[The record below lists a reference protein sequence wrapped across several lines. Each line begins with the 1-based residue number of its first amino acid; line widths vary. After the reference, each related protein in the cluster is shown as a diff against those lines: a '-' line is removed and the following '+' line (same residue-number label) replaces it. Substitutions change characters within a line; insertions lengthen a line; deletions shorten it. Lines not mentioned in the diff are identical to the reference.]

1 MCGIVAAI
9 AQRPVQSILIE
20 GLKRLE
26 YRGYDSAGLATLNDH
41 HIERTRAQGKV
52 AELEA
57 LLTDSSAHQGIASP
71 KPTVFVVAK
80 ILKKSCCSRTL
91 FLSKRVKLPSLSK
104 TL

>member
-57 LLTDSSAHQGIASP
+57 LLTDSSAHQGIAH
-71 KPTVFVVAK
+71 TRWA
-80 ILKKSCCSRTL
+80 
-91 FLSKRVKLPSLSK
+91 
-104 TL
+104 